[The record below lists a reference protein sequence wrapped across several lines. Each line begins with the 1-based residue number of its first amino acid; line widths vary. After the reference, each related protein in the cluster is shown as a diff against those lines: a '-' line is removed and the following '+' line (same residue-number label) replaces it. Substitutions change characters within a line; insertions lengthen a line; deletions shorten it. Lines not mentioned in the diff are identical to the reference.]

1 MAARRRTVALAG
13 LLAVLAAAGTALVS
27 CAAPAPGWTG
37 GEVSPAPVRVTV
49 NPSALPIGDAVATGV
64 VVGTREMVLFLW
76 GDRDHPELGTA
87 WRDTGTGEIDGNDPI
102 GSAVPDPVLAATD
115 PIFGLDQLV
124 AGDGTVIELGAV
136 RGPVARVTSTPPG
149 RRPVEARFV
158 RWSADPGVVIFW
170 LRRAG
175 PPIPPNRTVDNG
187 TEPYGPERYP
197 LICAYDRDGHP
208 VASARIRPLPWV
220 PRMDG

>member
-1 MAARRRTVALAG
+1 MVTRRFVLAG
-13 LLAVLAAAGTALVS
+13 LLTVAGTAGTALVS
-27 CAAPAPGWTG
+27 CAAPGPGWTG
-37 GEVSPAPVRVTV
+37 GEVSPAPVRVTI

-64 VVGTREMVLFLW
+64 VVGTREMVLFFW
-76 GDRDHPELGTA
+76 GDRDHPDLGRA
-87 WRDTGTGEIDGNDPI
+87 WRDTRTGEVDGNDPI
-102 GSAVPDPVLAATD
+102 GSAVRDLSLASTA
-115 PIFGLDQLV
+115 PFFGLDQLV

-136 RGPVARVTSTPPG
+136 RAPVARITSTPPG
-149 RRPVEARFV
+149 GGPVEARFV
-158 RWSADPGVVIFW
+158 RWSPDPGVVIFW

-187 TEPYGPERYP
+187 TQPYGPDRYP
-197 LICAYDRDGHP
+197 LVSAYDRDGRA